1 VNILNILN
9 NIQGWFVHF
18 KVYINSPTIIMNL
31 AKSIEKRDAYGD
43 VKKEVT
49 YWNAQSG
56 LREAFDKYLKD
67 KGIS

>member
-1 VNILNILN
+1 
-9 NIQGWFVHF
+9 
-18 KVYINSPTIIMNL
+18 MNL